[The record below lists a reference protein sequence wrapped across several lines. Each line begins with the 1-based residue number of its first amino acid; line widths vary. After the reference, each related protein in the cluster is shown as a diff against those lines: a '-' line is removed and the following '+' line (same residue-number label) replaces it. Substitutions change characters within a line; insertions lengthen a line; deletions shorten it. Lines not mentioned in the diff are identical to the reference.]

1 MTNDESPTTTTSSE
15 PETEHLAIATRAV
28 NLGGVA
34 PVILAVLGTILFLDW
49 AKAVML
55 PLVASVLISYALD
68 PLVTALE
75 RLRIPRPLGAG
86 VVILSMLTALSF
98 AFVPLQKEAM
108 AFLDKVPEA
117 AHQFRQNSSL
127 RDDGEEGVMEKAQK
141 AAKEIQQIARSD
153 DEAPEDAEIPA
164 TAVRVVERPFDI
176 NDFLIDSSSRALVL
190 TTQVFSVLLLVY
202 FVLAT
207 GGLYKRKIVK
217 MSGPSFH
224 GMRQA
229 VRVLNEFHHQ
239 VRRFIFVMLI
249 GALFVGG
256 VTWLSF
262 LMFGVEQPVFWGVVA
277 GVASAIPYLGP
288 FLVFIGVG
296 LAAFLQFGSV
306 EAAIG
311 VAALSLLITSIQGN
325 LLTPWMTSQISSLN
339 TVAIFIGLLFW
350 GWLWGPAGLIMAT
363 PILMIAKT
371 LCDHVANLRPLGDL
385 LGK

>member
-1 MTNDESPTTTTSSE
+1 MTNDKSPTTTTSSE
-15 PETEHLAIATRAV
+15 PETEHPAIATQAV

-262 LMFGVEQPVFWGVVA
+262 LLFGVEQPVFWGVVA

-296 LAAFLQFGSV
+296 LAAFLQFGSA
-306 EAAIG
+306 EAAVG
-311 VAALSLLITSIQGN
+311 VAVLSLLITSIQGN

-350 GWLWGPAGLIMAT
+350 GWLWGPVGLIMAT

-371 LCDHVANLRPLGDL
+371 LCDHVANLRPLGEL